1 MPVEKTVRC
10 PYTHL
15 MRTQRLEVR
24 LTEDERSLDV
34 AAAIAV
40 GETLSDFFRR
50 AARARA
56 EEVLADQRDIVLSEE
71 EAARFLDA
79 LETPDADSVA
89 ALRELRDRA

>member
-1 MPVEKTVRC
+1 
-10 PYTHL
+10 

-24 LTEDERSLDV
+24 LTDDERSLDV
-34 AAAIAV
+34 AAAAAV

-56 EEVLADQRDIVLSEE
+56 EEVLADQRDIALTKE
-71 EAARFLDA
+71 EAARFVDA

-89 ALRELRDRA
+89 RLRELRERA

>member
-1 MPVEKTVRC
+1 
-10 PYTHL
+10 

-24 LTEDERSLDV
+24 LTDDERSLDV
-34 AAAIAV
+34 AAATAV

-56 EEVLADQRDIVLSEE
+56 EEVLADQRDVALTEG

-79 LETPDADSVA
+79 LETPNADSVA
-89 ALRELRDRA
+89 RLRELRDRA

>member
-1 MPVEKTVRC
+1 
-10 PYTHL
+10 
-15 MRTQRLEVR
+15 MRTRRLEVR
-24 LTEDERSLDV
+24 LTEDERSLDT

-50 AARARA
+50 AARVRA
-56 EEVLADQRDIVLSEE
+56 EEVFADQRDVVLSED

-89 ALRELRDRA
+89 RLRELRDRA